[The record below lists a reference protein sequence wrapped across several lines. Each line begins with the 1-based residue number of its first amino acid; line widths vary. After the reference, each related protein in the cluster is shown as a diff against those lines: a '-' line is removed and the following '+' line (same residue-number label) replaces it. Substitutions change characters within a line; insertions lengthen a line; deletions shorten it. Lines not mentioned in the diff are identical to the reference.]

1 MLSVPF
7 GTYPRI
13 LRFATQTRQGNRP
26 VSIQSGSDRGGSEPE
41 TRGILMGG
49 APGHWIKRTGRLQA
63 TRAFIENNLEWGGLT
78 PANAAR
84 ALGISVRQLHLLFEP
99 TGTTFSRYVL
109 ARRLE
114 RARLALA
121 DGPRRKVLDIAFSCG
136 IESSTVFYRAFR
148 DAYSMNPTD
157 YRRSLRERDAVRT
170 VYSGTAEQRPEA
182 VPLG

>member
-1 MLSVPF
+1 V
-7 GTYPRI
+7 
-13 LRFATQTRQGNRP
+13 
-26 VSIQSGSDRGGSEPE
+26 GSAS
-41 TRGILMGG
+41 
-49 APGHWIKRTGRLQA
+49 GHWVNRTGRLQA
-63 TRAFIENNLEWGGLT
+63 ARAFIENNLEWGGLN

-121 DGPRRKVLDIAFSCG
+121 DGTRRKVLDIAFSCG

-148 DAYSMNPTD
+148 DAYGMNPTG
-157 YRRSLRERDAVRT
+157 YRRSLREREVARAA
-170 VYSGTAEQRPEA
+170 YSGTAEPRPEA